1 MWLTIFFAVFYI
13 AVSDLLLY
21 HTQLH
26 LSVAYETYFK
36 DILKRILLV

>member
-21 HTQLH
+21 HAQLH
-26 LSVAYETYFK
+26 LSVAYKTYFK